1 MKQIEISREE
11 LINFIEKLK
20 QFNEDKTT
28 KALQLSDKEL
38 HIMTMTRIM
47 YLQNKKDKGLQYA
60 NKIMM
65 KTMDKMLKNIE
76 KSLKE
81 LKA

>member
-1 MKQIEISREE
+1 MKQIEISRQDLEQ
-11 LINFIEKLK
+11 FIYKLE
-20 QFNEDKTT
+20 QFNKDKTT
-28 KALQLSDKEL
+28 KALNLSDKEL

>member
-1 MKQIEISREE
+1 MKQIEVSREDLE
-11 LINFIEKLK
+11 QFIYKLE
-20 QFNEDKTT
+20 QFNKDKTT
-28 KALQLSDKEL
+28 KALKLSDKEL
-38 HIMTMTRIM
+38 QIMTMTRIM

-65 KTMDKMLKNIE
+65 KTMNKMLKNID
-76 KSLKE
+76 KCLKE